1 MSTKRSKLPNGARS
15 IESSAGLPREG
26 LERIFPGFFVDGD
39 GHLYFW
45 MREFLLHH
53 NLPSD
58 PRLQAV
64 IWDEIDTAFQGT
76 LVQEIP
82 D

>member
-1 MSTKRSKLPNGARS
+1 MSMKKSKRPHRARPTESGAR
-15 IESSAGLPREG
+15 PPKDG
-26 LERIFPGFFVDGD
+26 LERIFPGFFVDKD
-39 GHLYFW
+39 GHVYFW

-76 LVQEIP
+76 LVREIA